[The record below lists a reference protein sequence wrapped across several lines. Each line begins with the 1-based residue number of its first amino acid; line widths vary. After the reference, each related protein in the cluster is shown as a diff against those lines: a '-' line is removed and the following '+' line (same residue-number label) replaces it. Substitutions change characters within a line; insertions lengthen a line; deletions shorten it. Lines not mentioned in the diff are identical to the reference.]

1 MVPESVRIR
10 FEKTGRLRY
19 ISHLDLDR
27 TLRTAFVRTKIPI
40 WYTEGFNPHA
50 KMVFAQP
57 LPLFAESKCE
67 LLDIKIT
74 EKMPFDEIAERLRGA
89 LTEELYIVDV
99 YTPRDKLTDIAYAEY
114 RITGEPR
121 IDEKRVNDLL
131 SSEEIS
137 ITKRTKSGERT
148 VNIRPSV
155 KKLELNADGSLT
167 AVLDAS
173 GASYLN
179 PELLCRALLPE
190 DADFLITRT
199 DWLRDGENGELV
211 SIV

>member
-74 EKMPFDEIAERLRGA
+74 EKMPFDEIASRLRGA
-89 LTEELYIVDV
+89 LTDELYIVDV
-99 YTPRDKLTDIAYAEY
+99 FTPRDKLTDIAYAEY
-114 RITGEPR
+114 RITGENCV
-121 IDEKRVNDLL
+121 DEKSVKQLL
-131 SSEEIS
+131 SSEEINV
-137 ITKRTKSGERT
+137 TKKTKTGEKT

-155 KKLELNADGSLT
+155 KNLALNADGSLT

-179 PELLCRALLPE
+179 PELLCKALLSE

-199 DWLRDGENGELV
+199 DWLRNGENGEFIT
-211 SIV
+211 IV

>member
-1 MVPESVRIR
+1 MVPENVRIR
-10 FEKTGRLRY
+10 FRKTGRLRY

-27 TLRTAFVRTKIPI
+27 TLRTAFVRTRIPI

-57 LPLFAESKCE
+57 LPLFAESECE

-74 EKMPFDEIAERLRGA
+74 EKMPFDEIAARLRSA
-89 LTEELYIVDV
+89 LTDELYIVDV

-114 RITGEPR
+114 RIAGC
-121 IDEKRVNDLL
+121 IDGKRVTELL
-131 SSEEIS
+131 SSEEINV
-137 ITKRTKSGERT
+137 TKKTKSGEKT

-155 KKLELNADGSLT
+155 RSLTRNGDGTLT

-173 GASYLN
+173 GAAYLN

-199 DWLRDGENGELV
+199 DWLRNGENGEV
-211 SIV
+211 ISIV